1 MQNRH
6 ANLVAILSCLA
17 VAVALEAKLPTS
29 YAEPAAPGHDTLI
42 SLPYH
47 LGWFS
52 GREAHGRDIRGY
64 PGEIHR
70 LYRQAG
76 ANAIELIAAPTAD
89 NHASE
94 NCLPYMG
101 WSIIERG
108 RHTLEANPA
117 IELQTIIAVSDNPSQ
132 RPLACAFYWRRN
144 NRAMDNF
151 LTDWL
156 QLRWATVTRS
166 SEDAELVSV
175 CTRMEDIR
183 NAGPAS
189 ERVYGFAND
198 LEPYFHHS
206 SPPTVGSLS
215 QQMDRP

>member
-17 VAVALEAKLPTS
+17 VGVVLEAKLPTS
-29 YAEPAAPGHDTLI
+29 YAGRAAPGHDTLI

-47 LGWFS
+47 LGPFS

-89 NHASE
+89 HHAPE

-108 RHTLEANPA
+108 HRTLKANAA
-117 IELQTIIAVSDNPSQ
+117 IELHTIIAISDNPSQ

-156 QLRWATVTRS
+156 QQRWATVRRS
-166 SEDAELVSV
+166 AEDAELVSV
-175 CTRMEDIR
+175 CTNMEDIR
-183 NAGPAS
+183 DAGPAS
-189 ERVYGFAND
+189 ERVYEFAND
-198 LEPYFHHS
+198 LERYFR
-206 SPPTVGSLS
+206 PTSTRLVGSVIRKA
-215 QQMDRP
+215 DGP